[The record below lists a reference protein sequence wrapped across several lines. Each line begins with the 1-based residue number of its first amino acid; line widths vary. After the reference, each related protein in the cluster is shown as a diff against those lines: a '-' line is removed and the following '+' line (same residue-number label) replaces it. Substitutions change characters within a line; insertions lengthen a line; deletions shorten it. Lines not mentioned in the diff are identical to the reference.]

1 MLRGLPTRQMSSG
14 WAEAIKHGLILDE
27 DLLNDFDARRE
38 ALLALEPETAA
49 ELIRRSVAI
58 KANVVS
64 RDERETLGIR
74 VLLNY
79 GHTIGHALEAATGYD
94 TYLHGE
100 AVSVGMMGAAN
111 IALQRGL
118 LDAGAVERQADMLR
132 SFGLPLRFEGVSVDA
147 IEEAM
152 RSDKKVSAGSIRW
165 VLLDGIGNAVT
176 RNDVPPEL
184 VRETIERLAVG

>member
-1 MLRGLPTRQMSSG
+1 M
-14 WAEAIKHGLILDE
+14 
-27 DLLNDFDARRE
+27 
-38 ALLALEPETAA
+38 
-49 ELIRRSVAI
+49 
-58 KANVVS
+58 
-64 RDERETLGIR
+64 
-74 VLLNY
+74 
-79 GHTIGHALEAATGYD
+79 
-94 TYLHGE
+94 
-100 AVSVGMMGAAN
+100 
-111 IALQRGL
+111 
-118 LDAGAVERQADMLR
+118 LDADAVERQADMLR